1 MQKQIYNL
9 ISAHLQNLNIEFED
23 ITVND
28 VSYKHADHYE
38 NAQESHY
45 NIVVFSSQM
54 AKMKTFE
61 RHKILNDAT
70 ANLVRKDKIHAISFL
85 VKENLSK

>member
-1 MQKQIYNL
+1 MQKQIYDL
-9 ISAHLQNLNIEFED
+9 IFNHLTSLNIAFED
-23 ITVND
+23 VTVND

-45 NIVVFSSQM
+45 NIVVFSTHM

-61 RHKILNDAT
+61 KHKILNDAT
-70 ANLVRKDKIHAISFL
+70 AVLVKADKIHAISFL
-85 VKENLSK
+85 VKEKIA